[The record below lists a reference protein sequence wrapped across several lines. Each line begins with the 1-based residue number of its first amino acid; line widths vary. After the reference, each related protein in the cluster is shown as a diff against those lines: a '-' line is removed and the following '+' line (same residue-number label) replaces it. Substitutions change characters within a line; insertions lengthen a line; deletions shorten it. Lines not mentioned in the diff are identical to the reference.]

1 MYPEHVPHWIDDREV
16 AGSSGASFEKRS
28 PIDDRVIGQVARGD
42 AADARA
48 AVDAAER
55 AAASWSRL
63 TPPRRGEIL
72 GRAAALLRA
81 TERDFA
87 EIIRLETGKPW
98 KFAAAEVASSADLAA
113 FMESEGS
120 RCYGKT
126 MTSPIPNRSVRT
138 VRAPIGVCAA
148 IMPFNSPLAGI
159 AWKVFPSLLCGNAVV
174 AKSHELTPYTA
185 VVFGKLLKEAG
196 LPKGVYSAVQG
207 YGAEVGT
214 DIIRDERV
222 GVVSFTG
229 STATGKLIQK
239 T

>member
-28 PIDDRVIGQVARGD
+28 PIDDRVIAQVARGN

-98 KFAAAEVASSADLAA
+98 KNAAAEVGSSADLAV

-120 RCYGKT
+120 RFYGRT
-126 MTSPIPNRSVRT
+126 MPS
-138 VRAPIGVCAA
+138 
-148 IMPFNSPLAGI
+148 AG
-159 AWKVFPSLLCGNAVV
+159 S
-174 AKSHELTPYTA
+174 
-185 VVFGKLLKEAG
+185 
-196 LPKGVYSAVQG
+196 
-207 YGAEVGT
+207 
-214 DIIRDERV
+214 
-222 GVVSFTG
+222 
-229 STATGKLIQK
+229 
-239 T
+239 

>member
-1 MYPEHVPHWIDDREV
+1 MYPTNISHWIDDREV

-28 PIDDRVIGQVARGD
+28 PIDDRVIAQVARGN

-98 KFAAAEVASSADLAA
+98 KNAAAEVGSSADLAV

-120 RCYGKT
+120 RFYGKT
-126 MTSPIPNRSVRT
+126 MPSPIPNRSVRT

-148 IMPFNSPLAGI
+148 IPLDREHVECRLRMPVAVCDHGDSFFDVWAAKLNDGMHTGPALDSI
-159 AWKVFPSLLCGNAVV
+159 RVELLHLSE
-174 AKSHELTPYTA
+174 K
-185 VVFGKLLKEAG
+185 
-196 LPKGVYSAVQG
+196 
-207 YGAEVGT
+207 
-214 DIIRDERV
+214 DW
-222 GVVSFTG
+222 
-229 STATGKLIQK
+229 
-239 T
+239 